1 MSSQS
6 QARDAKVYVNGSLVG
21 THADPEQLATQVRQ
35 ARRRGDIGRTVNV
48 SVKDTTNEV
57 IINADAG
64 RARRPLIIV
73 EDGEPLIT
81 ESEVESLTDG
91 DTEFEELVERGYIE
105 FIDAE
110 EEEDILVGV
119 DEEDLTEDHT
129 HLEIDPQLIFGIGAG
144 MIPYP
149 EHNAS
154 PRITMG
160 AGMIKQSLGLPSA
173 NYRIRPDTRQH
184 LLHYPQLSMVKTQ
197 TTEQIGYDDRPAAQN
212 FVVAVMSYEGF
223 NIEDALVLNEG
234 SVDRALARSHF
245 FRTYEG
251 EERRYPGGQEDHF
264 EIPDDDVRGAHGEEA
279 YTHLDED
286 GLVNPETKVGESA
299 VLLGKTSPPRFLEEP
314 DDMGGLSPQ
323 KRRETSVTMR
333 SGESG
338 IVDTVTLMQGEDGSK
353 LSKVSVRDQRVPELG
368 DKFASRHGQKGVV
381 GHIAPQED
389 MPFTEEGVVPDLIVN
404 PHALPSRMTVGHVL
418 EMLGGKV
425 GSLEGRRVD
434 GTAFTGEEEEELRD
448 SLEEH
453 GFDSSGK
460 EIMHSG
466 VTGEKIDAEIFV
478 GTIFYQKLYH
488 MVSNKI
494 HARSRGPVQVLTR
507 QPTEG
512 RAREGGLRVGEMERD
527 VLIGHGAAM
536 ALKERLLDESDREF
550 IYVCGECGMSAVE
563 NVEQRRVYCPNCG
576 EETDIHEIEMSYAFK
591 LLLDEMKAL
600 GIAPR
605 LELLDAV

>member
-1 MSSQS
+1 MSSQT
-6 QARDAKVYVNGSLVG
+6 RDAKVFVNGSLVG
-21 THADPEQLATQVRQ
+21 THDQPEQLAHQVRE
-35 ARRRGDIGRTVNV
+35 ARRRGDVGETVNV
-48 SVKDTTNEV
+48 SVKGETNEV

-64 RARRPLIIV
+64 RARRPLIVV

-81 ESEVESLTDG
+81 EEEVESLTNG
-91 DTEFEELVERGYIE
+91 DTEFGDLVERGYIE

-119 DEEDLTEDHT
+119 DEDDLTEDHT

-173 NYRIRPDTRQH
+173 NYRVRPDTRQH

-251 EERRYPGGQEDHF
+251 EERRYPGGQEDRF
-264 EIPDDDVRGAHGEEA
+264 EIPDDDVRGARGEEA

-286 GLVNPETKVGESA
+286 GLVNPETQVDESA

-314 DDMGGLSPQ
+314 SDMGGLSPQ
-323 KRRETSVTMR
+323 RRRETSVTMR

-338 IVDTVTLMQGEDGSK
+338 VVDTVTLMQGEDGSK
-353 LSKVSVRDQRVPELG
+353 LSKVSVRDERIPELG

-389 MPFTEEGVVPDLIVN
+389 MPFTEEGVVPDLIIN

-434 GTAFTGEEEEELRD
+434 GTAFTGEDEDELRGA
-448 SLEEH
+448 LEDH

-460 EIMHSG
+460 EIMYSG

-550 IYVCGECGMSAVE
+550 IPVCGNCGMAAVE
-563 NVEQRRVYCPNCG
+563 NVEQRRVHCPNCG

-605 LELLDAV
+605 LELMDAV

>member
-1 MSSQS
+1 MSSQRES
-6 QARDAKVYVNGSLVG
+6 KVYVNGSLIG
-21 THADPEQLATQVRQ
+21 THPQPHELANNVRE
-35 ARRRGDIGRTVNV
+35 ARRRGEVSEMVNV
-48 SVKDTTNEV
+48 SVKEGTNEV

-64 RARRPLIIV
+64 RARRPLFVV
-73 EDGEPLIT
+73 ENGKPLV
-81 ESEVESLTDG
+81 SD
-91 DTEFEELVERGYIE
+91 EELEAVEAGDLTFDDLVDRGYVE
-105 FIDAE
+105 YIDAE
-110 EEEDILVGV
+110 EEEDILVAV
-119 DEEDLTEDHT
+119 ESDEVTTDHT
-129 HLEIDPQLIFGIGAG
+129 HLEVDPQLIFGIGAG

-160 AGMIKQSLGLPSA
+160 SGMIKQSLGLPSA

-184 LLHYPQLSMVKTQ
+184 LLHYPQLSLVKTQ

-223 NIEDALVLNEG
+223 NIEDALVLNGG

-251 EERRYPGGQEDHF
+251 EERRYPGGQEDRF
-264 EIPDDDVRGAHGEEA
+264 EMPDEDVRGARGEDA

-286 GLVNPETKVGESA
+286 GLVNPETRVGEND

-338 IVDTVTLMQGEDGSK
+338 VVDTVTLMEGEDGSK
-353 LSKVSVRDQRVPELG
+353 LSKVSVRDERIPELG

-389 MPFTEEGVVPDLIVN
+389 MPFTQDGVVPDLIVN
-404 PHALPSRMTVGHVL
+404 PHALPSRMTVGHIL
-418 EMLGGKV
+418 EMLGGKA

-434 GTAFTGEEEEELRD
+434 GTAFTGEDEDELRGALVD
-448 SLEEH
+448 N
-453 GFDSSGK
+453 GFKSNGK
-460 EIMHSG
+460 EVMYSG
-466 VTGEKIDAEIFV
+466 VTGEKIEAEIFV
-478 GTIFYQKLYH
+478 GVIFYQKLYH

-550 IYVCGECGMSAVE
+550 IHVCGNCGMTAVE
-563 NVEQRRVYCPNCG
+563 NVEQRRVYCPNCE
-576 EETDIHEIEMSYAFK
+576 EETDVHEVEMSYAFK

-605 LELLDAV
+605 IELSDAV

>member
-1 MSSQS
+1 MA
-6 QARDAKVYVNGSLVG
+6 QAEREAKVYVNGSLVG
-21 THADPEQLATQVRQ
+21 THENPDELAEQIRE
-35 ARRRGDIGRTVNV
+35 ARRRGDVSEMVNV
-48 SVKDTTNEV
+48 SVKDRTREV
-57 IINADAG
+57 IVNADAG
-64 RARRPLIIV
+64 RARRPLIVV
-73 EDGEPLIT
+73 ENGEPLLGD
-81 ESEVESLTDG
+81 EEVEALERG
-91 DTEFEELVERGYIE
+91 DVEFEDLVERGYVE

-110 EEEDILVGV
+110 EEEDILVAV
-119 DEEDLTEDHT
+119 DEADVTEDHT
-129 HLEIDPQLIFGIGAG
+129 HLEIDPQLVFGIGAG

-160 AGMIKQSLGLPSA
+160 AGMMKQSLGLPSA

-184 LLHYPQLSMVKTQ
+184 LLHYPQLAMVKTQ
-197 TTEQIGYDDRPAAQN
+197 TSDQISFDKRPAAQN

-223 NIEDALVLNEG
+223 NIEDALVMNQG
-234 SVDRALARSHF
+234 SVDRALTRSHF

-251 EERRYPGGQEDHF
+251 EERRYPGGQEDRF
-264 EIPDDDVRGAHGEEA
+264 EIPEQDVRGARGEDA

-286 GLVNPETKVGESA
+286 GLVNPETKVDESS

-338 IVDTVTLMQGEDGSK
+338 VVDTVTLMEGEDGSK
-353 LSKVSVRDQRVPELG
+353 LSKVKVRDQRVPELG

-381 GHIAPQED
+381 GHLAPQED
-389 MPFTEEGVVPDLIVN
+389 MPFTEEGVVPDLVMN

-425 GSLEGRRVD
+425 GSLRGSRVD
-434 GTAFTGEEEEELRD
+434 GTPFQGEDEEELRD
-448 SLEEH
+448 QLEEY
-453 GFDSSGK
+453 GFESSGK
-460 EIMHSG
+460 EVMYSG

-478 GTIFYQKLYH
+478 GTIFYHKLYH
-488 MVSNKI
+488 MVSNKL

-527 VLIGHGAAM
+527 TIIGHGASM
-536 ALKERLLDESDREF
+536 VLNERLLESSDAET
-550 IYVCGECGMSAVE
+550 VHVSAETGLVAVE
-563 NVEQRRVYCPNCG
+563 DREQRRVYDPVTG
-576 EETDIHEIEMSYAFK
+576 DEDDIHELEVSYAFK
-591 LLLDEMKAL
+591 LLLDEMIAL
-600 GIAPR
+600 GIRPK
-605 LELLDAV
+605 LELEDAI

>member
-1 MSSQS
+1 MA

-21 THADPEQLATQVRQ
+21 THPDPEQLADQVRE
-35 ARRRGDIGRTVNV
+35 ARRRGEVSEMVNV
-48 SVKDTTNEV
+48 SVKDRTQEV
-57 IINADAG
+57 VINADSG
-64 RARRPLIIV
+64 RARRPLLVV
-73 EDGEPLIT
+73 EEGEPLIT
-81 ESEVESLTDG
+81 DEAIEALENG
-91 DTEFEELVERGYIE
+91 EIEFETLVEHGYIE

-110 EEEDILVGV
+110 EEEDIYVAV
-119 DEEDLTEDHT
+119 DREEVTEDHT
-129 HLEIDPQLIFGIGAG
+129 HLEIDPSLIFGIGAG

-160 AGMIKQSLGLPSA
+160 SGMMKQSLGLPSA

-184 LLHYPQLSMVKTQ
+184 LLHYPQLSMVTTQ
-197 TTEQIGYDDRPAAQN
+197 TTEQIGFDERPAAQN

-223 NIEDALVLNEG
+223 NIEDALVMNGG

-251 EERRYPGGQEDHF
+251 EERRYPGGQEDRF
-264 EIPDDDVRGAHGEEA
+264 EIPGEDVRGARGEEA

-286 GLVNPETKVGESA
+286 GLVNPETDVDESS

-338 IVDTVTLMQGEDGSK
+338 IVDTVTLMEGEDGSK
-353 LSKVSVRDQRVPELG
+353 LSKVKVRDERIPELG
-368 DKFASRHGQKGVV
+368 DKFASRHGQKGVI

-389 MPFTEEGVVPDLIVN
+389 MPFTQEGVVPDLVLN

-434 GTAFTGEEEEELRD
+434 GMPFSGEDEEELRD
-448 SLEEH
+448 SLEER
-453 GFDSSGK
+453 GFKSSGK
-460 EIMHSG
+460 EVMYSG
-466 VTGEKIDAEIFV
+466 VSGEKIEAEIFV
-478 GTIFYQKLYH
+478 GTIFYHKLYH
-488 MVSNKI
+488 MVSNKL

-527 VLIGHGAAM
+527 TVIGHGAAM
-536 ALKERLLDESDREF
+536 VLKERLLDSSDREY
-550 IYVCGECGMSAVE
+550 IDVCGNCGMTAVE
-563 NVEQRRVYCPNCG
+563 NVQQNRVYCPNCG
-576 EETDIHEIEMSYAFK
+576 EETDIHEIEMSYAFN
-591 LLLDEMKAL
+591 LLHDEMKAL

-605 LELLDAV
+605 LELSEAV

>member
-1 MSSQS
+1 M
-6 QARDAKVYVNGSLVG
+6 YVNGSLVG
-21 THADPEQLATQVRQ
+21 THPDPEELADQIRES
-35 ARRRGDIGRTVNV
+35 RRVGEISDMVNV
-48 SVKDTTNEV
+48 SVKERTREV
-57 IINADAG
+57 IVNADAG
-64 RARRPLIIV
+64 RARRPLLVV
-73 EDGEPLIT
+73 ENGEPRIT
-81 ESEVESLTDG
+81 SAEIEAVRNG
-91 DTEFEELVERGYIE
+91 DMEFEELVEQGYIE

-110 EEEDILVGV
+110 EEEDIYVAV
-119 DEEDLTEDHT
+119 DEDDLEDDHT

-160 AGMIKQSLGLPSA
+160 AGMVKQSLGLPSA

-197 TTEQIGYDDRPAAQN
+197 TTEQIGFDDRPAAQN

-223 NIEDALVLNEG
+223 NIEDALVMNKA
-234 SVDRALARSHF
+234 SVERALARSHF

-251 EERRYPGGQEDHF
+251 EERRYPGGQEDRF
-264 EIPDDDVRGAHGEEA
+264 EIPSQDVRGARGEEA

-286 GLVNPETKVGESA
+286 GLVNPETTVDENS

-338 IVDTVTLMQGEDGSK
+338 VVDTVTLMEGEDGSK
-353 LSKVSVRDQRVPELG
+353 LSKVSVRDERVPELG
-368 DKFASRHGQKGVV
+368 DKFASRHGQKGVI
-381 GHIAPQED
+381 GHLAPQED
-389 MPFTEEGVVPDLIVN
+389 MPFTEEGVVPDLVLN
-404 PHALPSRMTVGHVL
+404 PHALPSRMTVGHIL
-418 EMLGGKV
+418 EMIGGKL
-425 GSLEGRRVD
+425 GAMEGRRVD
-434 GTAFTGEEEEELRD
+434 GTPFLGEDEDELRKG
-448 SLEEH
+448 LEDN
-453 GFDSSGK
+453 GFDSAGK
-460 EIMHSG
+460 ETMYSG
-466 VTGEKIDAEIFV
+466 VSGEKIEAEIFV
-478 GTIFYQKLYH
+478 GVIFYQKLYH
-488 MVSNKI
+488 MVSNKL

-512 RAREGGLRVGEMERD
+512 RAREGGLRIGEMERD
-527 VLIGHGAAM
+527 VFIGHGAAM
-536 ALKERLLDESDREF
+536 TLKERLLDESDREE
-550 IYVCGECGMSAVE
+550 IHVCGNCGMAAVE
-563 NVEQRRVYCPNCG
+563 NVEQRRVYCPNCE
-576 EETDIHEIEMSYAFK
+576 EETDIHRIEMSYAFK

-605 LELLDAV
+605 LELEDAV

>member
-1 MSSQS
+1 MA
-6 QARDAKVYVNGSLVG
+6 QAQREAKVYVNGSLIG
-21 THADPEQLATQVRQ
+21 THPDPEQLAEQIRE
-35 ARRRGDIGRTVNV
+35 ARRRGDVSEMVNV
-48 SVKDTTNEV
+48 SVKERTQEV
-57 IINADAG
+57 IVNADAG
-64 RARRPLIIV
+64 RARRPLIVV
-73 EDGEPLIT
+73 EDGEPLLGDDEI
-81 ESEVESLTDG
+81 EAVESGAVD
-91 DTEFEELVERGYIE
+91 FEDLVDRGYVE

-110 EEEDILVGV
+110 EEEYIYVAV
-119 DEEDLTEDHT
+119 DEEEVGEDHT

-160 AGMIKQSLGLPSA
+160 AGMMKQSLGLPAA

-197 TTEQIGYDDRPAAQN
+197 TTEQIGFDERPAAQN

-223 NIEDALVLNEG
+223 NIEDALVMNQG
-234 SVDRALARSHF
+234 SVDRAMARSHF

-251 EERRYPGGQEDHF
+251 EERRYPGGQEDRF
-264 EIPDDDVRGAHGEEA
+264 EIPSQDVRGARGEDA

-286 GLVNPETKVGESA
+286 GLVNPETRVDENS

-338 IVDTVTLMQGEDGSK
+338 VVDTVTLMEGEDGSK
-353 LSKVSVRDQRVPELG
+353 LAKVSVRDQRVPELG

-381 GHIAPQED
+381 GHLAPQED
-389 MPFTEEGVVPDLIVN
+389 MPFTEEGVVPDLVLN

-434 GTAFTGEEEEELRD
+434 GTAFQGEDEEELRGA
-448 SLEEH
+448 LEDH
-453 GFDSSGK
+453 GFKSSGK
-460 EIMHSG
+460 EVMYSG

-478 GTIFYQKLYH
+478 GTIFYHKLYH
-488 MVSNKI
+488 MVSNKL

-512 RAREGGLRVGEMERD
+512 RAREGGLRLGEMERD
-527 VLIGHGAAM
+527 TVIGHGAAM
-536 ALKERLLDESDREF
+536 VLQERLLDSSDKETV
-550 IYVCGECGMSAVE
+550 YVSADTGMVAVE
-563 NVEQRRVYCPNCG
+563 DRGQRRIYDPVTG
-576 EETDIHEIEMSYAFK
+576 DEDDIHEIEISYAFK
-591 LLLDEMKAL
+591 LLLDEMIAL
-600 GIAPR
+600 GIRPR
-605 LELLDAV
+605 LDLEDAV

>member
-1 MSSQS
+1 MAQT
-6 QARDAKVYVNGSLVG
+6 QRETKVYVNGSLVG
-21 THADPEQLATQVRQ
+21 THPDPEQLADQIRE
-35 ARRRGDIGRTVNV
+35 ARRRGDVSDMVNV
-48 SVKDTTNEV
+48 SVKPRTREV
-57 IINADAG
+57 IINADSG
-64 RARRPLIIV
+64 RARRPLIVV
-73 EDGEPLIT
+73 ENGEPVLDDDHVEAVT
-81 ESEVESLTDG
+81 EG
-91 DTEFEELVERGYIE
+91 DLEFEDLVDRGFVE

-110 EEEDILVGV
+110 EEEDILVAV
-119 DEEDLTEDHT
+119 DEDDITNKTT
-129 HLEIDPQLIFGIGAG
+129 HLEVDPQLIFGIGAG

-160 AGMIKQSLGLPSA
+160 AGMMKQSLGMPAA

-197 TTEQIGYDDRPAAQN
+197 TTEQIGYDKRPAAQN

-223 NIEDALVLNEG
+223 NIEDALVMNGG
-234 SVDRALARSHF
+234 SVNRGLARSHF

-251 EERRYPGGQEDHF
+251 EERRYPGGQEDRF
-264 EIPDDDVRGAHGEEA
+264 EIPSQDVRGARGEDA

-286 GLVNPETKVGESA
+286 GLVNPETKVDENS

-338 IVDTVTLMQGEDGSK
+338 IVDTVTLMEGEDGSK
-353 LSKVSVRDQRVPELG
+353 LSKVKVRDQRVPEMG

-389 MPFTEEGVVPDLIVN
+389 MPFTQEGVVPDLILN
-404 PHALPSRMTVGHVL
+404 PHALPSRMTVGHIL
-418 EMLGGKV
+418 EMIGGKV

-434 GTAFTGEEEEELRD
+434 GTAFQGEDEDDLRG
-448 SLEEH
+448 SLPEH
-453 GFDSSGK
+453 GFKSSGK
-460 EIMHSG
+460 EIMYSG
-466 VTGEKIDAEIFV
+466 ITGEKIEAEIFV
-478 GTIFYQKLYH
+478 GTILYHKLYH
-488 MVSNKI
+488 MVSNKL

-512 RAREGGLRVGEMERD
+512 RAREGGLRVGEMERE

-536 ALKERLLDESDREF
+536 ALKERLLDSSDAEKVY
-550 IYVCGECGMSAVE
+550 ISEDTGLVAVE
-563 NVEQRRVYCPNCG
+563 DVEQRRVYDPVTGDEDN
-576 EETDIHEIEMSYAFK
+576 IHELEVSYAFK
-591 LLLDEMKAL
+591 LLLDEMIAL
-600 GIAPR
+600 GIRPR
-605 LELLDAV
+605 LDLEDAV

>member
-1 MSSQS
+1 MA
-6 QARDAKVYVNGSLVG
+6 QAREAKVYVNGSLVG
-21 THADPEQLATQVRQ
+21 THPDPEQLAEQIRE
-35 ARRRGDIGRTVNV
+35 ARRRGDVSDMVNV
-48 SVKDTTNEV
+48 SVRGRTQEV

-64 RARRPLIIV
+64 RARRPLIVVENGEPLLGDEEIEAV
-73 EDGEPLIT
+73 EDGDL
-81 ESEVESLTDG
+81 
-91 DTEFEELVERGYIE
+91 EFEDLVDRGYVE

-110 EEEDILVGV
+110 EEEDILIAV
-119 DEEDLTEDHT
+119 DEDDITEKHT
-129 HLEIDPQLIFGIGAG
+129 HLEIDPSLIFGIGAG

-160 AGMIKQSLGLPSA
+160 AGMMKQSLGLPSA

-197 TTEQIGYDDRPAAQN
+197 TTEQINYDDRPAAQN
-212 FVVAVMSYEGF
+212 FTVAVMSYEGF
-223 NIEDALVLNEG
+223 NIEDALVMNQG
-234 SVDRALARSHF
+234 SVDRALMRSHF

-264 EIPDDDVRGAHGEEA
+264 EIPSQDVRGARGEDA
-279 YTHLDED
+279 YTHLDDD
-286 GLVNPETKVGESA
+286 GLVNPETVVDENS

-333 SGESG
+333 SGEDG
-338 IVDTVTLMQGEDGSK
+338 VVDTVTLMEGEDGSK
-353 LSKVSVRDQRVPELG
+353 LSKVKVRDERIPELG

-381 GHIAPQED
+381 GHLAPQED
-389 MPFTEEGVVPDLIVN
+389 MPFTEEGLVPDLVLN

-425 GSLEGRRVD
+425 GALEGRRVD
-434 GTAFTGEEEEELRD
+434 GTPFQGEDEEELRGA
-448 SLEEH
+448 LEDH
-453 GFDSSGK
+453 GFKSSGK
-460 EIMHSG
+460 EVMYSG

-478 GTIFYQKLYH
+478 GTIFYHKLYH
-488 MVSNKI
+488 MVSNKL

-527 VLIGHGAAM
+527 TIIGHGAAM
-536 ALKERLLDESDREF
+536 VLNERLLDSSDKETV
-550 IYVCGECGMSAVE
+550 YVSADTGMIAVQDR
-563 NVEQRRVYCPNCG
+563 EQRRVYDPATGSEDN
-576 EETDIHEIEMSYAFK
+576 IHELEISYAFK
-591 LLLDEMKAL
+591 LLLDELMAL
-600 GIAPR
+600 GIRPT
-605 LELLDAV
+605 LELEDAV

>member
-1 MSSQS
+1 MSKG
-6 QARDAKVYVNGSLVG
+6 RDAKVYVNGSLIG
-21 THADPEQLATQVRQ
+21 THAEPHKLADDIRE
-35 ARRRGDIGRTVNV
+35 ARRRGEIDEMVNV
-48 SVKDTTNEV
+48 SVRDRTDEV
-57 IINADAG
+57 IVNADAG
-64 RARRPLIIV
+64 RARRPLLVV
-73 EDGEPLIT
+73 EGGEPLLSD
-81 ESEVESLTDG
+81 EELEAVRDG
-91 DTEFEELVERGYIE
+91 DLAFEDLVDRGYVE

-110 EEEDILVGV
+110 EEEDILVAV
-119 DEEDLTEDHT
+119 DEEDLTDDHT
-129 HLEIDPQLIFGIGAG
+129 HLEVDPQLMFGIGAG

-160 AGMIKQSLGLPSA
+160 SGMIKQSLGLPAA

-184 LLHYPQLSMVKTQ
+184 LLHYPQLSIVKTQ

-223 NIEDALVLNEG
+223 NIEDALVMNKA
-234 SVDRALARSHF
+234 SVERALARSHF

-251 EERRYPGGQEDHF
+251 EERRYPGGQEDRF
-264 EIPDDDVRGAHGEEA
+264 EIPDDDVRGARGEEA

-286 GLVNPETKVGESA
+286 GLVNPETTVGEND

-338 IVDTVTLMQGEDGSK
+338 VVDTVTLMEGEDGSK
-353 LSKVSVRDQRVPELG
+353 LSKVKVRDERVPELG

-381 GHIAPQED
+381 GHLAPQED
-389 MPFTEEGVVPDLIVN
+389 MPFTGDGVVPDLVLN
-404 PHALPSRMTVGHVL
+404 PHALPSRMTVGHIL

-425 GSLEGRRVD
+425 GALEGRRVD
-434 GTAFTGEEEEELRD
+434 GTPFQGESEDELREALVD
-448 SLEEH
+448 R
-453 GFDSSGK
+453 GFQSNGK
-460 EIMHSG
+460 EVMYSG
-466 VTGEKIDAEIFV
+466 VTGEKIEAEIFV
-478 GTIFYQKLYH
+478 GVIFYQKLYH
-488 MVSNKI
+488 MVSNKL

-512 RAREGGLRVGEMERD
+512 RAREGGLRIGEMERD
-527 VLIGHGAAM
+527 VFIGHGAAM
-536 ALKERLLDESDREF
+536 TLKERLLDESDREW
-550 IYVCGECGMSAVE
+550 IHVCGQCGMSAVE
-563 NVEQRRVYCPNCG
+563 NVEQRRVYCPNCD
-576 EETDIHEIEMSYAFK
+576 EETDVHEVEMSYAFK

-605 LELLDAV
+605 IRLEDAV

>member
-1 MSSQS
+1 M
-6 QARDAKVYVNGSLVG
+6 
-21 THADPEQLATQVRQ
+21 
-35 ARRRGDIGRTVNV
+35 VNV
-48 SVKDTTNEV
+48 SVKDRTNEV
-57 IINADAG
+57 IVNADAG
-64 RARRPLIIV
+64 RARRPLLVV
-73 EDGEPLIT
+73 EEGEPLVSD
-81 ESEVESLTDG
+81 EEVEAVKDG
-91 DTEFEELVERGYIE
+91 DLQFEDLVDRGYVE

-110 EEEDILVGV
+110 EEEDIYVAV
-119 DEEDLTEDHT
+119 DTEDLDEQHT

-160 AGMIKQSLGLPSA
+160 SGMIKQSLGLPSA

-184 LLHYPQLSMVKTQ
+184 LLHYPQLSLVKTQ
-197 TTEQIGYDDRPAAQN
+197 TTEQIGYDERPAAQN

-223 NIEDALVLNEG
+223 NIEDALVLNGG

-251 EERRYPGGQEDHF
+251 EERRYPGGQEDRF
-264 EIPDDDVRGAHGEEA
+264 EIPDDEVRGARGEDA

-286 GLVNPETKVGESA
+286 GLVNPETRVGEND

-338 IVDTVTLMQGEDGSK
+338 LVDTVTLMEGEDGSK
-353 LSKVSVRDQRVPELG
+353 LSKVSVRDERIPEMG

-389 MPFTEEGVVPDLIVN
+389 MPFTQGGVVPDLILN

-434 GTAFTGEEEEELRD
+434 GTAFTGEDEHELREA
-448 SLEEH
+448 LVER

-460 EIMHSG
+460 EVMYSG
-466 VTGEKIDAEIFV
+466 VTGEKIEAEIFV

-527 VLIGHGAAM
+527 VLIGHGAAL
-536 ALKERLLDESDREF
+536 ALKERLLDESDREE
-550 IYVCGECGMSAVE
+550 IHVCAQCGMSAVE

-576 EETDIHEIEMSYAFK
+576 EETDVHEVEMSYAFK

-605 LELLDAV
+605 IELADAV

>member
-1 MSSQS
+1 MSSQ
-6 QARDAKVYVNGSLVG
+6 QREAKVYVNGSLVG
-21 THADPEQLATQVRQ
+21 TVDDPHELAENIRE
-35 ARRRGDIGRTVNV
+35 ARRRGDVSDMVNV
-48 SVKDTTNEV
+48 SVKDRTREV
-57 IINADAG
+57 IVNADAG
-64 RARRPLIIV
+64 RARRPLIVV
-73 EDGEPLIT
+73 EDGEPR
-81 ESEVESLTDG
+81 LTD
-91 DTEFEELVERGYIE
+91 DHIEAVSEDDLEFEDLVENGYVE

-110 EEEDILVGV
+110 EEEDIFVAV
-119 DEEDLTEDHT
+119 DEDDVTEDHT

-160 AGMIKQSLGLPSA
+160 SGMIKQSLGLPSA

-212 FVVAVMSYEGF
+212 FIVAVMSYEGF
-223 NIEDALVLNEG
+223 NIEDALVLNAG

-251 EERRYPGGQEDHF
+251 EERRYPGGQEDRF
-264 EIPDDDVRGAHGEEA
+264 EIPSQDVRGARGEDA
-279 YTHLDED
+279 YTHLDDD
-286 GLVNPETKVGESA
+286 GLVNPETKVGEND

-314 DDMGGLSPQ
+314 DEMGGLSPQ

-338 IVDTVTLMQGEDGSK
+338 VVDTVTLMEGEDGSK
-353 LSKVSVRDQRVPELG
+353 LSKVSVRDERIPELG

-381 GHIAPQED
+381 GHLAPQED
-389 MPFTEEGVVPDLIVN
+389 MPFTEQGVVPDLILN

-425 GSLEGRRVD
+425 GALEGRRVD
-434 GTAFTGEEEEELRD
+434 GTAFTGEDEEELRE
-448 SLEEH
+448 SLRDH
-453 GFDSSGK
+453 GFKDSGK
-460 EIMHSG
+460 EVMYSG
-466 VTGEKIDAEIFV
+466 VTGEKVEAEIFV
-478 GTIFYQKLYH
+478 GCIFYQKLYH
-488 MVSNKI
+488 MVSNKL

-550 IYVCGECGMSAVE
+550 IHVCAQCGMSAVE
-563 NVEQRRVYCPNCG
+563 NVDQNRVYCPNCG

-605 LELLDAV
+605 LELEDAV

>member
-1 MSSQS
+1 M
-6 QARDAKVYVNGSLVG
+6 ATAEREAKVYVNGSLVG
-21 THADPEQLATQVRQ
+21 THPDPEELAEQIRE
-35 ARRRGDIGRTVNV
+35 ARRRGDVSEMVNV
-48 SVKDTTNEV
+48 SVKERTREV
-57 IINADAG
+57 IVNADAG
-64 RARRPLIIV
+64 RARRPLIVV
-73 EDGEPLIT
+73 ENGEPL
-81 ESEVESLTDG
+81 LG
-91 DTEFEELVERGYIE
+91 DEEIEAVDRGDVEFEDLVERGYVE

-110 EEEDILVGV
+110 EEEDIYVAV
-119 DEEDLTEDHT
+119 DEEDVTDDHT
-129 HLEIDPQLIFGIGAG
+129 HLEIDPQLVFGIGAG

-160 AGMIKQSLGLPSA
+160 AGMMKQSLGLPSA

-184 LLHYPQLSMVKTQ
+184 LMHYPQLAMVKTQ
-197 TTEQIGYDDRPAAQN
+197 TTEQINFDERPAAQN

-223 NIEDALVLNEG
+223 NIEDALVMNQG

-251 EERRYPGGQEDHF
+251 EERRYPGGQEDRF
-264 EIPDDDVRGAHGEEA
+264 EIPSQDVRGARGEDA
-279 YTHLDED
+279 YTPLDED
-286 GLVNPETKVGESA
+286 GLVNPETVVDESS

-338 IVDTVTLMQGEDGSK
+338 VVDTVTLMEGEDGSK
-353 LSKVSVRDQRVPELG
+353 LSKVKVRDQRVPELG

-381 GHIAPQED
+381 GHLAPQED
-389 MPFTEEGVVPDLIVN
+389 MPFTEEGVVPDLVLN

-425 GSLEGRRVD
+425 GSLRGTRVD
-434 GTAFTGEEEEELRD
+434 GTPFQGEDEEELRD
-448 SLEEH
+448 GLVEH
-453 GFDSSGK
+453 GFKSSGK
-460 EIMHSG
+460 EVMYSG

-478 GTIFYQKLYH
+478 GTIFYHKLYH
-488 MVSNKI
+488 MVSNKL

-527 VLIGHGAAM
+527 TIIGHGASM
-536 ALKERLLDESDREF
+536 VLNERLLQASDAETV
-550 IYVCGECGMSAVE
+550 YVSAETGLVAVE
-563 NVEQRRVYCPNCG
+563 DREQRRVYDPVTG
-576 EETDIHEIEMSYAFK
+576 DEDDIHELEVSYAFK
-591 LLLDEMKAL
+591 LLLDEMIAL
-600 GIAPR
+600 GIRPR
-605 LELLDAV
+605 LELEDAI

>member
-1 MSSQS
+1 MA
-6 QARDAKVYVNGSLVG
+6 QAQREAKVYVNGSLIG
-21 THADPEQLATQVRQ
+21 THPDPEQLAEQIRE
-35 ARRRGDIGRTVNV
+35 ARRRGDVSEMVNV
-48 SVKDTTNEV
+48 SVKDRTREV
-57 IINADAG
+57 IVNADAG
-64 RARRPLIIV
+64 RARRPLIVV
-73 EDGEPLIT
+73 EDGEPLLGD
-81 ESEVESLTDG
+81 SEIEAVESGAVD
-91 DTEFEELVERGYIE
+91 FEDLVERGYVE

-110 EEEDILVGV
+110 EEEDIYVAV
-119 DEEDLTEDHT
+119 DEAEVNEDHT

-160 AGMIKQSLGLPSA
+160 AGMMKQSLGLPAA

-197 TTEQIGYDDRPAAQN
+197 TTEQIGFDERPAAQN

-223 NIEDALVLNEG
+223 NIEDALVMNQG
-234 SVDRALARSHF
+234 SVDRAMARSHF

-251 EERRYPGGQEDHF
+251 EERRYPGGQEDRF
-264 EIPDDDVRGAHGEEA
+264 EIPSQDVRGARGEDA

-286 GLVNPETKVGESA
+286 GLVNPETRVDENS

-338 IVDTVTLMQGEDGSK
+338 VVDTVTLMEGEDGSK
-353 LSKVSVRDQRVPELG
+353 LAKVSVRDQRVPELG

-381 GHIAPQED
+381 GHLAPQED
-389 MPFTEEGVVPDLIVN
+389 MPFTEEGVVPDLVLN

-434 GTAFTGEEEEELRD
+434 GTAFQGEDEEELRGA
-448 SLEEH
+448 LEDR
-453 GFDSSGK
+453 GFKSSGK
-460 EIMHSG
+460 EVMYSG

-478 GTIFYQKLYH
+478 GTIFYHKLYH
-488 MVSNKI
+488 MVSNKL

-512 RAREGGLRVGEMERD
+512 RAREGGLRLGEMERD
-527 VLIGHGAAM
+527 TVIGHGAAM
-536 ALKERLLDESDREF
+536 VLQERLLDSSDKETV
-550 IYVCGECGMSAVE
+550 YVSADTGMVAVE
-563 NVEQRRVYCPNCG
+563 DRGQRRIYDPVTG
-576 EETDIHEIEMSYAFK
+576 DEDDIHEIEISYAFK
-591 LLLDEMKAL
+591 LLLDEMIAL
-600 GIAPR
+600 GIRPR
-605 LELLDAV
+605 LDLEDAV

>member
-1 MSSQS
+1 MA

-21 THADPEQLATQVRQ
+21 THPDPEQLADRIRE
-35 ARRRGDIGRTVNV
+35 ARRRGDVSDMVNV
-48 SVKDTTNEV
+48 SVKQRTGEV
-57 IINADAG
+57 IVNADGG
-64 RARRPLIIV
+64 RARRPLIVV
-73 EDGEPLIT
+73 EDGDPLVGPEEIAAI
-81 ESEVESLTDG
+81 EAG
-91 DTEFEELVERGYIE
+91 DMQFEELVDRGYVE

-119 DEEDLTEDHT
+119 DEDELTENHT

-160 AGMIKQSLGLPSA
+160 AGMMKQSLGLPAA

-197 TTEQIGYDDRPAAQN
+197 TTEQIGFDQRPAAQN

-223 NIEDALVLNEG
+223 NIEDALVMNKG
-234 SVDRALARSHF
+234 SVERAMARSHF

-251 EERRYPGGQEDHF
+251 EERRYPGGQEDRF
-264 EIPDDDVRGAHGEEA
+264 EIPSQDVRGARGEDA

-286 GLVNPETKVGESA
+286 GLVNPETRVDENS

-333 SGESG
+333 SGEDG
-338 IVDTVTLMQGEDGSK
+338 VVDTVTLMEGEDGSK
-353 LSKVSVRDQRVPELG
+353 LSKVSVRDERIPELG

-381 GHIAPQED
+381 GHLAPQED
-389 MPFTEEGVVPDLIVN
+389 MPFTEQGVVPDLILN

-434 GTAFTGEEEEELRD
+434 GTPFQGENEEELRGA
-448 SLEEH
+448 LEDH
-453 GFDSSGK
+453 GFQSSGK
-460 EIMHSG
+460 ETMYSG
-466 VTGEKIDAEIFV
+466 ITGEKVEADIFV
-478 GTIFYQKLYH
+478 GTIFYHKLYH
-488 MVSNKI
+488 MVSNKL

-512 RAREGGLRVGEMERD
+512 RAREGGLRVGEMERE
-527 VLIGHGAAM
+527 VLIGHGAAL
-536 ALKERLLDESDREF
+536 ALKERLLDSSDKETV
-550 IYVCGECGMSAVE
+550 YVSAETGFVAVE
-563 NVEQRRVYCPNCG
+563 DVEQRRVYDPTTG
-576 EETDIHEIEMSYAFK
+576 DEDDIHELEVSYAFK
-591 LLLDEMKAL
+591 LLLDEMIAL
-600 GIAPR
+600 GIRPR
-605 LELLDAV
+605 IDLEDAV

>member
-1 MSSQS
+1 MSSQ
-6 QARDAKVYVNGSLVG
+6 QREAKVYVNGSLVG
-21 THADPEQLATQVRQ
+21 THPDPHELAEQIRES
-35 ARRRGDIGRTVNV
+35 RRIGDVSDMVNV
-48 SVKDTTNEV
+48 SVRDRTREV

-64 RARRPLIIV
+64 RARRPLLVV
-73 EDGEPLIT
+73 ENGEPRIT
-81 ESEVESLTDG
+81 DEEIQALKDG
-91 DTEFEELVERGYIE
+91 DLEFEDLVEHGYIE

-110 EEEDILVGV
+110 EEEDIYVAV
-119 DEEDLTEDHT
+119 DEDDLNDDHT

-160 AGMIKQSLGLPSA
+160 AGMVKQSLGLPSA

-197 TTEQIGYDDRPAAQN
+197 TTEQIGFDDRPAAQN

-223 NIEDALVLNEG
+223 NIEDALVMNKA
-234 SVDRALARSHF
+234 SVERALARSHF

-251 EERRYPGGQEDHF
+251 EERRYPGGQEDRF
-264 EIPDDDVRGAHGEEA
+264 EIPSQDVRGARGEEA
-279 YTHLDED
+279 YNHLDED
-286 GLVNPETKVGESA
+286 GLVNPETRVDENS

-338 IVDTVTLMQGEDGSK
+338 VVDTVTLMEGEDGSK
-353 LSKVSVRDQRVPELG
+353 LSKVSVRDERIPELG

-381 GHIAPQED
+381 GHLAPQED
-389 MPFTEEGVVPDLIVN
+389 MPFTEEGVVPDLVLN
-404 PHALPSRMTVGHVL
+404 PHALPSRMTVGHIL
-418 EMLGGKV
+418 EMIGGKL
-425 GSLEGRRVD
+425 GAMEGRRVD
-434 GTAFTGEEEEELRD
+434 GTPFLGEDEDELRD
-448 SLEEH
+448 GLEDN
-453 GFDSSGK
+453 GFNSAGK
-460 EIMHSG
+460 ETMYSG
-466 VTGEKIDAEIFV
+466 VTGEKIEAEIFV
-478 GTIFYQKLYH
+478 GIIFYQKLYH
-488 MVSNKI
+488 MVSNKL

-512 RAREGGLRVGEMERD
+512 RAREGGLRIGEMERD
-527 VLIGHGAAM
+527 VFIGHGAAM
-536 ALKERLLDESDREF
+536 TLKERLLDESDREY
-550 IYVCGECGMSAVE
+550 INICAQCGMSAVE
-563 NVEQRRVYCPNCG
+563 NVEQRRVYCPNCD

-605 LELLDAV
+605 LELEDAV

>member
-1 MSSQS
+1 MSQG
-6 QARDAKVYVNGSLVG
+6 REAKVYVNGSLVG
-21 THADPEQLATQVRQ
+21 THPDPNRLASDIRQ
-35 ARRRGDIGRTVNV
+35 ARRRGDVSQMVNV
-48 SVKDTTNEV
+48 SVRERTGEV
-57 IINADAG
+57 IVNADAG
-64 RARRPLIIV
+64 RARRPLIVV
-73 EDGEPLIT
+73 EDGEPRIGDEDIEAL
-81 ESEVESLTDG
+81 EAGQLDFEDFVETG
-91 DTEFEELVERGYIE
+91 AIE

-110 EEEDILVGV
+110 EEEDIYVAV
-119 DEEDLTEDHT
+119 DEEEVSEDHT

-160 AGMIKQSLGLPSA
+160 SGMVKQSLGLPSA

-212 FVVAVMSYEGF
+212 FTVAVMSYEGF
-223 NIEDALVLNEG
+223 NIEDALVMNKA
-234 SVDRALARSHF
+234 SVERALARSHF

-251 EERRYPGGQEDHF
+251 EERRYPGGQEDRF
-264 EIPDDDVRGAHGEEA
+264 EIPSDEVRGARGEEA
-279 YTHLDED
+279 YTHLDDD
-286 GLVNPETKVGESA
+286 GLVNPETTVDEND

-333 SGESG
+333 SGEDG
-338 IVDTVTLMQGEDGSK
+338 VVDTVTLMEGEDGSK
-353 LSKVSVRDQRVPELG
+353 LSKVSVRDQRIPELG

-381 GHIAPQED
+381 GHLAPQED
-389 MPFTEEGVVPDLIVN
+389 MPFTQEGVVPDLIVN

-425 GSLEGRRVD
+425 GALEGRRVD
-434 GTAFTGEEEEELRD
+434 GTAFQGEDEEELRAA
-448 SLEEH
+448 LEEK
-453 GFDSSGK
+453 GYNSAGK
-460 EIMHSG
+460 ETMYSG
-466 VTGEKIDAEIFV
+466 VTGEKIEAEIFV
-478 GTIFYQKLYH
+478 GVIFYQKLYH

-536 ALKERLLDESDREF
+536 ALKERLLDESDREY
-550 IYVCGECGMSAVE
+550 IDICGNCGMTAVE
-563 NVEQRRVYCPNCG
+563 NVEQRRIYCPNCE
-576 EETDIHEIEMSYAFK
+576 EETDIHRVEMSYAFK

-605 LELLDAV
+605 IELEDAV

>member
-1 MSSQS
+1 MSSQ
-6 QARDAKVYVNGSLVG
+6 QRDAKVYVNGSLVG
-21 THADPEQLATQVRQ
+21 THPNPHELAAQIRE
-35 ARRRGDIGRTVNV
+35 ARRIGDVSEMVNV
-48 SVKDTTNEV
+48 SVKERTREV
-57 IINADAG
+57 IVNADAG
-64 RARRPLIIV
+64 RARRPLLVV
-73 EDGEPLIT
+73 EDGEPRISDQEIQALQND
-81 ESEVESLTDG
+81 EL
-91 DTEFEELVERGYIE
+91 EFEDLVDHGYIE

-110 EEEDILVGV
+110 EEEDIYVAV
-119 DEEDLTEDHT
+119 DEDDLNEEHT

-160 AGMIKQSLGLPSA
+160 AGMVKQSLGLPSA

-197 TTEQIGYDDRPAAQN
+197 TTEQIGFDDRPAAQN

-223 NIEDALVLNEG
+223 NIEDALVMNKA
-234 SVDRALARSHF
+234 SVERALARSHF

-251 EERRYPGGQEDHF
+251 EERRYPGGQEDRF
-264 EIPDDDVRGAHGEEA
+264 EVPSQDVRGARGEDA
-279 YTHLDED
+279 YAHLDED
-286 GLVNPETKVGESA
+286 GLVNPETDVDENS

-338 IVDTVTLMQGEDGSK
+338 VVDTVTLMEGEDGSK
-353 LSKVSVRDQRVPELG
+353 LSKVSVRDERIPELG

-381 GHIAPQED
+381 GHLAPQED
-389 MPFTEEGVVPDLIVN
+389 MPFTENGVVPDLIVN
-404 PHALPSRMTVGHVL
+404 PHALPSRMTVGHIL
-418 EMLGGKV
+418 EMIGGKL
-425 GSLEGRRVD
+425 GAMEGRRVD
-434 GTAFTGEEEEELRD
+434 GTPFLGEDESELRD
-448 SLEEH
+448 GLEDA
-453 GFDSSGK
+453 GFNSAGK
-460 EIMHSG
+460 ETMYSG
-466 VTGEKIDAEIFV
+466 VTGEKIEAEIFV
-478 GTIFYQKLYH
+478 GIIFYQKLYH
-488 MVSNKI
+488 MVSNKL

-512 RAREGGLRVGEMERD
+512 RAREGGLRIGEMERD
-527 VLIGHGAAM
+527 VFIGHGAAM
-536 ALKERLLDESDREF
+536 TLKERLLDESDREF
-550 IYVCGECGMSAVE
+550 INICGQCGMSAVE

-605 LELLDAV
+605 LELADAV

>member
-1 MSSQS
+1 MA
-6 QARDAKVYVNGSLVG
+6 QAEREAKVYVNGSLVG
-21 THADPEQLATQVRQ
+21 THENPDELAEQIRE
-35 ARRRGDIGRTVNV
+35 ARRRGDVSEMVNV
-48 SVKDTTNEV
+48 SVKDRTREV
-57 IINADAG
+57 IVNADAG
-64 RARRPLIIV
+64 RARRPLIVV
-73 EDGEPLIT
+73 ENGEPL
-81 ESEVESLTDG
+81 LG
-91 DTEFEELVERGYIE
+91 DEEIEALERGDVEFEDLVERGYVE

-110 EEEDILVGV
+110 EEEDILVAV
-119 DEEDLTEDHT
+119 DEEDVTEDHT
-129 HLEIDPQLIFGIGAG
+129 HLEIDPQLVFGIGAG

-160 AGMIKQSLGLPSA
+160 AGMMKQSLGLPSA

-184 LLHYPQLSMVKTQ
+184 LLHYPQLAMVKTQ
-197 TTEQIGYDDRPAAQN
+197 TSDQISFDERPAAQN

-223 NIEDALVLNEG
+223 NIEDALVMNQG
-234 SVDRALARSHF
+234 SVDRALTRSHF

-251 EERRYPGGQEDHF
+251 EERRYPGGQEDRF
-264 EIPDDDVRGAHGEEA
+264 EIPEQDVRGARGEDA

-286 GLVNPETKVGESA
+286 GLVNPETKVDESS

-338 IVDTVTLMQGEDGSK
+338 VVDTVTLMEGEDGSK
-353 LSKVSVRDQRVPELG
+353 LSKVKVRDQRVPELG

-381 GHIAPQED
+381 GHLAPQED
-389 MPFTEEGVVPDLIVN
+389 MPFTEEGVVPDLVMN

-425 GSLEGRRVD
+425 GSLRGSRVD
-434 GTAFTGEEEEELRD
+434 GTPFQGEDEEELRGG
-448 SLEEH
+448 LEDH
-453 GFDSSGK
+453 GFKSSGK
-460 EIMHSG
+460 EVMYSG

-478 GTIFYQKLYH
+478 GTIFYHKLYH
-488 MVSNKI
+488 MVSNKL

-527 VLIGHGAAM
+527 TIIGHGASM
-536 ALKERLLDESDREF
+536 VLNERLLESSDAET
-550 IYVCGECGMSAVE
+550 VHVSAETGLVAVE
-563 NVEQRRVYCPNCG
+563 DREQRRVYDPVTG
-576 EETDIHEIEMSYAFK
+576 DEDDIHELEVSYAFK
-591 LLLDEMKAL
+591 LLLDEMIAL
-600 GIAPR
+600 GIRPK
-605 LELLDAV
+605 LELEDAI

>member
-1 MSSQS
+1 MA
-6 QARDAKVYVNGSLVG
+6 QAQREAKVYVNGSLIG
-21 THADPEQLATQVRQ
+21 THPDPEQLADQIRK
-35 ARRRGDIGRTVNV
+35 ARRRGDVSEMVNV
-48 SVKDTTNEV
+48 SVKERTQEV
-57 IINADAG
+57 IVNADAG
-64 RARRPLIIV
+64 RARRPLIVV
-73 EDGEPLIT
+73 ENGEPLLGDD
-81 ESEVESLTDG
+81 EVEAVEEGAID
-91 DTEFEELVERGYIE
+91 FEDLVDRGYVE

-110 EEEDILVGV
+110 EEEDIYVAV
-119 DEEDLTEDHT
+119 DETEVGEDHT

-160 AGMIKQSLGLPSA
+160 AGMMKQSLGLPAA

-197 TTEQIGYDDRPAAQN
+197 TTEQIGFDDRPAAQN

-223 NIEDALVLNEG
+223 NIEDALVMNQG
-234 SVDRALARSHF
+234 SVDRAMARSHF

-251 EERRYPGGQEDHF
+251 EERRYPGGQEDRF
-264 EIPDDDVRGAHGEEA
+264 EIPSQDVRGARGEDA

-286 GLVNPETKVGESA
+286 GLVNPETRVDENS

-323 KRRETSVTMR
+323 RRRETSVTMR

-338 IVDTVTLMQGEDGSK
+338 VVDTVTLMEGEDGSK
-353 LSKVSVRDQRVPELG
+353 LAKVSVRDQRVPELG

-381 GHIAPQED
+381 GHLAPQED
-389 MPFTEEGVVPDLIVN
+389 MPFTEEGVVPDLVLN

-434 GTAFTGEEEEELRD
+434 GTAFQGEDEEELRGA
-448 SLEEH
+448 LEDR
-453 GFDSSGK
+453 GFKSSGK
-460 EIMHSG
+460 EVMYSG

-478 GTIFYQKLYH
+478 GTIFYHKLYH
-488 MVSNKI
+488 MVSNKL

-512 RAREGGLRVGEMERD
+512 RAREGGLRLGEMERD
-527 VLIGHGAAM
+527 TVIGHGAAM
-536 ALKERLLDESDREF
+536 VLQERLLDSSDKETV
-550 IYVCGECGMSAVE
+550 YVSADTGMVAVE
-563 NVEQRRVYCPNCG
+563 DRGQRRIYDPVTG
-576 EETDIHEIEMSYAFK
+576 DEDDIHEIEISYAFK
-591 LLLDEMKAL
+591 LLLDEMIAL
-600 GIAPR
+600 GIRPR
-605 LELLDAV
+605 LDLEDAV

>member
-1 MSSQS
+1 MAGKQ
-6 QARDAKVYVNGSLVG
+6 QRPAKVYVNGSLVG
-21 THADPEQLATQVRQ
+21 THPDPHELAAQIRDS
-35 ARRRGDIGRTVNV
+35 RRDGEVSEMVNV
-48 SVKDTTNEV
+48 AVKDRTREV
-57 IINADAG
+57 IVNADAG
-64 RARRPLIIV
+64 RARRPLIV
-73 EDGEPLIT
+73 VDDGEPR
-81 ESEVESLTDG
+81 LTDEHIEAVE
-91 DTEFEELVERGYIE
+91 DDELEFDELVDRGIIE

-110 EEEDILVGV
+110 EEEDILVAV
-119 DEEDLTEDHT
+119 DEGDLTEDHT
-129 HLEIDPQLIFGIGAG
+129 HLEVDPQLIFGIGAG

-160 AGMIKQSLGLPSA
+160 AGMMKQSLGLPSA

-197 TTEQIGYDDRPAAQN
+197 TTEQIGFDERPAAQN
-212 FVVAVMSYEGF
+212 FTIAVMSYEGF
-223 NIEDALVLNEG
+223 NIEDALVMNQG
-234 SVDRALARSHF
+234 SVERGLARSHF

-251 EERRYPGGQEDHF
+251 EERRYPGGQEDRF
-264 EIPDDDVRGAHGEEA
+264 ETPSQDVRGARGEDA

-286 GLVNPETKVGESA
+286 GLVNPETKVDESS
-299 VLLGKTSPPRFLEEP
+299 VLLGKTSPPRFLEEQE
-314 DDMGGLSPQ
+314 DLGGLSPQ

-333 SGESG
+333 SGEDG
-338 IVDTVTLMQGEDGSK
+338 IVDTVTLMEGEDGSK
-353 LSKVSVRDQRVPELG
+353 LSKVSVRDERIPELG

-381 GHIAPQED
+381 GHLAPQED
-389 MPFTEEGVVPDLIVN
+389 MPFTEEGLIPDLVMN

-434 GTAFTGEEEEELRD
+434 GTAFQGEGEDELRG

-453 GFDSSGK
+453 GFKSSGK
-460 EIMHSG
+460 EVMYSG

-478 GTIFYQKLYH
+478 GTIFYHKLYH
-488 MVSNKI
+488 MVSNKL

-512 RAREGGLRVGEMERD
+512 RAREGGLRVGEMERE

-536 ALKERLLDESDREF
+536 ALKERLLDSSDREKVY
-550 IYVCGECGMSAVE
+550 ISEDTGMVAVE
-563 NVEQRRVYCPNCG
+563 DVEQRRVYDPITKDEDN
-576 EETDIHEIEMSYAFK
+576 IHELEVSYAFK

-600 GIAPR
+600 GIRPK
-605 LELLDAV
+605 LELEDAV

>member
-1 MSSQS
+1 MAQS
-6 QARDAKVYVNGSLVG
+6 REAKVYVNGSLVG
-21 THADPEQLATQVRQ
+21 THPNPEQLAEQIRD
-35 ARRRGDIGRTVNV
+35 ARRRGDVSDMVNV
-48 SVKDTTNEV
+48 SVRGRTQEV

-64 RARRPLIIV
+64 RARRPLIVV
-73 EDGEPLIT
+73 EDGEPL
-81 ESEVESLTDG
+81 LG
-91 DTEFEELVERGYIE
+91 DEEIEALKHDDLEFEDLVDRGYIE

-119 DEEDLTEDHT
+119 DEDDLTERHT
-129 HLEIDPQLIFGIGAG
+129 HLEIDPSLIFGIGAG

-160 AGMIKQSLGLPSA
+160 AGMMKQSLGLPSA

-212 FVVAVMSYEGF
+212 LVVAVMSYEGF
-223 NIEDALVLNEG
+223 NIEDALVMNKG
-234 SVDRALARSHF
+234 SVDRALMRSHF

-251 EERRYPGGQEDHF
+251 EERRYPGGQEDRF
-264 EIPDDDVRGAHGEEA
+264 EIPDQDVRGARGEDA

-286 GLVNPETKVGESA
+286 GLVNPETVVDENS

-333 SGESG
+333 SGEDG
-338 IVDTVTLMQGEDGSK
+338 VVDTVTVMENEDGSM
-353 LSKVSVRDQRVPELG
+353 LSKVKVRDERIPELG

-381 GHIAPQED
+381 GHLAPQED
-389 MPFTEEGVVPDLIVN
+389 MPFTEEGLVPDLVLN

-425 GSLEGRRVD
+425 GALEGRRVD
-434 GTAFTGEEEEELRD
+434 GTPFQGEDEDELRGA
-448 SLEEH
+448 LEEH
-453 GFDSSGK
+453 GFKSSGK
-460 EIMHSG
+460 EVMYSG
-466 VTGEKIDAEIFV
+466 VSGEKIDAEIFV
-478 GTIFYQKLYH
+478 GTIFYHKLYH
-488 MVSNKI
+488 MVSNKL

-527 VLIGHGAAM
+527 TIIGHGASM
-536 ALKERLLDESDREF
+536 VLNERLLESSDKETV
-550 IYVCGECGMSAVE
+550 YVSEDTGMVAVE
-563 NVEQRRVYCPNCG
+563 DREQRRVYDPATGSEDN
-576 EETDIHEIEMSYAFK
+576 IHELEVSYAFK
-591 LLLDEMKAL
+591 LLLDEMMAL
-600 GIAPR
+600 GIRPT
-605 LELLDAV
+605 LELEDAV

>member
-1 MSSQS
+1 MSQG
-6 QARDAKVYVNGSLVG
+6 REAKVYVNGSLVG
-21 THADPEQLATQVRQ
+21 THPDPEQLANQVRE
-35 ARRRGDIGRTVNV
+35 ARRRGDVSEMVNV
-48 SVKDTTNEV
+48 SVKGRTREV

-64 RARRPLIIV
+64 RARRPLLIV
-73 EDGEPLIT
+73 ENGELLVSD
-81 ESEVESLTDG
+81 EEVEKVSAGEL
-91 DTEFEELVERGYIE
+91 EFDDLVDRGYVE
-105 FIDAE
+105 YIDAE
-110 EEEDILVGV
+110 EEEDIYVAV
-119 DEEDLTEDHT
+119 DPEEITEDHT

-160 AGMIKQSLGLPSA
+160 SGMVKQSLGMPAA

-197 TTEQIGYDDRPAAQN
+197 TTEQIGFDDRPAAQN

-223 NIEDALVLNEG
+223 NIEDALVMNKN
-234 SVDRALARSHF
+234 SVERALGRSHF

-251 EERRYPGGQEDHF
+251 EERRYPGGQEDRF
-264 EIPDDDVRGAHGEEA
+264 EIPDDEVRGARGEEA

-286 GLVNPETKVGESA
+286 GLVNPETVVSEND

-333 SGESG
+333 SGENG
-338 IVDTVTLMQGEDGSK
+338 VVDTVTLMEGEDGSK
-353 LSKVSVRDQRVPELG
+353 LSKVKVRDERIPELG

-381 GHIAPQED
+381 GHMAPQED
-389 MPFTEEGVVPDLIVN
+389 MPFTAEGVVPDLVLN

-434 GTAFTGEEEEELRD
+434 GTAFTGENEEKIRQALLD
-448 SLEEH
+448 QGYNSA
-453 GFDSSGK
+453 GK
-460 EIMHSG
+460 EVMYSG
-466 VTGEKIDAEIFV
+466 VSGEKIDAEIFV
-478 GTIFYQKLYH
+478 GVIFYQKLYH

-550 IYVCGECGMSAVE
+550 IYVCGHCGMSAVE
-563 NVEQRRVYCPNCG
+563 NVDQHRVYCPNCG
-576 EETDIHEIEMSYAFK
+576 EETDIHKIEMSYAFK

-605 LELLDAV
+605 LELEDAV

>member
-1 MSSQS
+1 MA
-6 QARDAKVYVNGSLVG
+6 QAEREAKVYVNGSLVG
-21 THADPEQLATQVRQ
+21 THENPDELAEQIRE
-35 ARRRGDIGRTVNV
+35 ARRRGDVSEMVNV
-48 SVKDTTNEV
+48 SVKDRTREV
-57 IINADAG
+57 IVNADAG
-64 RARRPLIIV
+64 RARRPLIVV
-73 EDGEPLIT
+73 ENGEPL
-81 ESEVESLTDG
+81 LG
-91 DTEFEELVERGYIE
+91 DEEIEALERGDVEFEDLVERGYVE

-110 EEEDILVGV
+110 EEEDILVAV
-119 DEEDLTEDHT
+119 DEEDVTDDHT

-160 AGMIKQSLGLPSA
+160 AGMMKQSLGLPSA

-184 LLHYPQLSMVKTQ
+184 LLHYPQLAMVKTQ
-197 TTEQIGYDDRPAAQN
+197 TSDQISFDKRPAAQN

-223 NIEDALVLNEG
+223 NIEDALVMNQG
-234 SVDRALARSHF
+234 SVDRALTRSHF

-264 EIPDDDVRGAHGEEA
+264 EIPDQDVRGARGEDA

-286 GLVNPETKVGESA
+286 GLVNPETKVDESS

-338 IVDTVTLMQGEDGSK
+338 VVDTVTLMEGEDGSK
-353 LSKVSVRDQRVPELG
+353 LSKVKVRDQRVPELG

-381 GHIAPQED
+381 GHLAPQED
-389 MPFTEEGVVPDLIVN
+389 MPFTEEGVVPDLVMN

-425 GSLEGRRVD
+425 GSLRGSRVD
-434 GTAFTGEEEEELRD
+434 GTPFQGEDEEELRD
-448 SLEEH
+448 QLEEY
-453 GFDSSGK
+453 GFKSSGK
-460 EIMHSG
+460 EVMYSG

-478 GTIFYQKLYH
+478 GTIFYHKLYH
-488 MVSNKI
+488 MVSNKL

-527 VLIGHGAAM
+527 TIIGHGASM
-536 ALKERLLDESDREF
+536 VLNERLLESSDAET
-550 IYVCGECGMSAVE
+550 VHVSAETGLVAVE
-563 NVEQRRVYCPNCG
+563 DREQRRVYDPVTG
-576 EETDIHEIEMSYAFK
+576 DEDDIHELEVSYAFK
-591 LLLDEMKAL
+591 LLLDEMIAL
-600 GIAPR
+600 GIRPR
-605 LELLDAV
+605 LELEDAI

>member
-1 MSSQS
+1 MSQ
-6 QARDAKVYVNGSLVG
+6 QQQREAKVYVNGSLVG
-21 THADPEQLATQVRQ
+21 THPDPHQLAEQIRE
-35 ARRRGDIGRTVNV
+35 ARRRGDVSEMVNV
-48 SVKDTTNEV
+48 SVKDRTREV
-57 IINADAG
+57 IVNADAG
-64 RARRPLIIV
+64 RARRPLLVV
-73 EDGEPLIT
+73 EDGETLISD
-81 ESEVESLTDG
+81 EEIEAVKEGSLDF
-91 DTEFEELVERGYIE
+91 DDLVEHGYVE

-110 EEEDILVGV
+110 EEEDIYVAV
-119 DEEDLTEDHT
+119 ERDDITEDHT
-129 HLEIDPQLIFGIGAG
+129 HLEIDPQLIFSIGSG

-160 AGMIKQSLGLPSA
+160 AGMIKQSLGLPAA

-197 TTEQIGYDDRPAAQN
+197 TTEQIGYDERPAAQN

-223 NIEDALVLNEG
+223 NIEDALVLNGG

-245 FRTYEG
+245 LRTYEG
-251 EERRYPGGQEDHF
+251 EERRYPGGQEDRF
-264 EIPDDDVRGAHGEEA
+264 EIPSQDVRGARGEDA
-279 YTHLDED
+279 YNHLDED
-286 GLVNPETKVGESA
+286 GLVNPETQVDENS

-338 IVDTVTLMQGEDGSK
+338 VVDTVTLMEGEDGSK
-353 LSKVSVRDQRVPELG
+353 LSKVSVRDERIPELG

-389 MPFTEEGVVPDLIVN
+389 MPFTEEGVVPDLVIN
-404 PHALPSRMTVGHVL
+404 PHALPSRMTVGHIL
-418 EMLGGKV
+418 EMIGGKV
-425 GSLEGRRVD
+425 GALEGRRVD
-434 GTAFTGEEEEELRD
+434 GTAFTGEDEEELRG

-460 EIMHSG
+460 ETMYSG
-466 VTGEKIDAEIFV
+466 VTGEKIEADIFV
-478 GTIFYQKLYH
+478 GDIFYQKLYH
-488 MVSNKI
+488 MVSNKL

-536 ALKERLLDESDREF
+536 ALKERLLDESDHEF
-550 IYVCGECGMSAVE
+550 IHVCGDCGMSAVE
-563 NVEQRRVYCPNCG
+563 NVEQNRVYCPNCG
-576 EETDIHEIEMSYAFK
+576 EETDVHEIEMSYAFK

-605 LELLDAV
+605 LELEDAV

>member
-1 MSSQS
+1 MSQG
-6 QARDAKVYVNGSLVG
+6 REAKVYVNGSLVG
-21 THADPEQLATQVRQ
+21 THPDPEQLAEQVRH
-35 ARRRGDIGRTVNV
+35 ARRRGDVSEMVNV
-48 SVKDTTNEV
+48 SVKERTREV

-64 RARRPLIIV
+64 RARRPLLVI
-73 EDGEPLIT
+73 EEGEPLVT
-81 ESEVESLTDG
+81 EEEIVAVENG
-91 DTEFEELVERGYIE
+91 DLDFDDLVERGKVE

-110 EEEDILVGV
+110 EEEDIYVAV
-119 DEEDLTEDHT
+119 DEDDLNEDHT
-129 HLEIDPQLIFGIGAG
+129 HLEVDPQLIFGIGAG
-144 MIPYP
+144 MVPYP

-160 AGMIKQSLGLPSA
+160 SGMIKQSLGLPAA

-212 FVVAVMSYEGF
+212 FTVAVMSYEGF
-223 NIEDALVLNEG
+223 NIEDALVLNGG

-251 EERRYPGGQEDHF
+251 EERRYPGGQEDRF
-264 EIPDDDVRGAHGEEA
+264 EIPSDDVRGARGEDA
-279 YTHLDED
+279 YTHLDDD
-286 GLVNPETKVGESA
+286 GLVNPETRVDENS

-338 IVDTVTLMQGEDGSK
+338 VVDTVTLMEGEDGSK
-353 LSKVSVRDQRVPELG
+353 LSKVSVRDERIPELG

-389 MPFTEEGVVPDLIVN
+389 MPFTEQGVVPDLIIN

-418 EMLGGKV
+418 EMIGGKV
-425 GSLEGRRVD
+425 GALEGRRVD
-434 GTAFTGEEEEELRD
+434 GTPFTGEDEEELRGG
-448 SLEEH
+448 LEEQ
-453 GFDSSGK
+453 GFKSSGK
-460 EIMHSG
+460 EIMYSG
-466 VTGEKIDAEIFV
+466 ITGEKIEAEIFI

-488 MVSNKI
+488 MVSNKL

-527 VLIGHGAAM
+527 VLIGHGAALT
-536 ALKERLLDESDREF
+536 LKERLLDESDREW
-550 IYVCGECGMSAVE
+550 IYVCANCGMSAVE
-563 NVEQRRVYCPNCG
+563 NVEQNRVYCPNCD

-605 LELLDAV
+605 LELEDAV

>member
-1 MSSQS
+1 MSQG
-6 QARDAKVYVNGSLVG
+6 QRDAKVYVNGSLIG
-21 THADPEQLATQVRQ
+21 THPDPNKLANDIRE
-35 ARRRGDIGRTVNV
+35 ARRRGELDEMVNV
-48 SVKDTTNEV
+48 AVRNRTNEV
-57 IINADAG
+57 IVNADAG
-64 RARRPLIIV
+64 RARRPLIVI
-73 EDGEPLIT
+73 EDGEPL
-81 ESEVESLTDG
+81 VTD
-91 DTEFEELVERGYIE
+91 EELAAIEDGKLSFEDLVDRGYVE

-110 EEEDILVGV
+110 EEEDIFVAV
-119 DEEDLTEDHT
+119 DEDELTPDHT
-129 HLEIDPQLIFGIGAG
+129 HLEVDPQLMFGIGAG

-160 AGMIKQSLGLPSA
+160 SGMIKQSLGLPSA

-184 LLHYPQLSMVKTQ
+184 LLHYPQLSIVKTQ

-223 NIEDALVLNEG
+223 NIEDALVMNKG
-234 SVDRALARSHF
+234 SVERALARSHF

-251 EERRYPGGQEDHF
+251 EERRYPGGQEDRF
-264 EIPDDDVRGAHGEEA
+264 EIPDDEVRGARGEEA

-286 GLVNPETKVGESA
+286 GLVNPETKVGEND

-314 DDMGGLSPQ
+314 DEMGGLSPQ

-338 IVDTVTLMQGEDGSK
+338 VVDTVTLMEGEDGSK
-353 LSKVSVRDQRVPELG
+353 LSKVKVRDERVPELG

-381 GHIAPQED
+381 GHLAPQED
-389 MPFTEEGVVPDLIVN
+389 MPFTGDGVVPDLILN
-404 PHALPSRMTVGHVL
+404 PHALPSRMTVGHIL

-434 GTAFTGEEEEELRD
+434 GTPFQGETEDELRE
-448 SLEEH
+448 SLNER
-453 GFDSSGK
+453 GFESNGK
-460 EIMHSG
+460 EVMYSG
-466 VTGEKIDAEIFV
+466 ITGEKIEAEIFV
-478 GTIFYQKLYH
+478 GVIFYQKLYH
-488 MVSNKI
+488 MVSNKL

-512 RAREGGLRVGEMERD
+512 RAREGGLRIGEMERD
-527 VLIGHGAAM
+527 VFIGHGAAM
-536 ALKERLLDESDREF
+536 TLKERLLDESDREW
-550 IYVCGECGMSAVE
+550 IYVCGQCGMSAVE
-563 NVEQRRVYCPNCG
+563 NVEQRRVYCPNCD
-576 EETDIHEIEMSYAFK
+576 EETDVHQVEMSYAFK

-605 LELLDAV
+605 IELEEAVS

>member
-1 MSSQS
+1 MA
-6 QARDAKVYVNGSLVG
+6 QAQREAKVYVNGSLIG
-21 THADPEQLATQVRQ
+21 THPDPEQLAEQIRE
-35 ARRRGDIGRTVNV
+35 ARRRGDVSEMVNV
-48 SVKDTTNEV
+48 SVKERTREV
-57 IINADAG
+57 IVNADAG
-64 RARRPLIIV
+64 RARRPLIVV
-73 EDGEPLIT
+73 EDGEPL
-81 ESEVESLTDG
+81 LG
-91 DTEFEELVERGYIE
+91 DDEIEAVKSGAVDFEDLVDRGYVE

-110 EEEDILVGV
+110 EEEDVYVAV
-119 DEEDLTEDHT
+119 DEDEVSEDHT

-160 AGMIKQSLGLPSA
+160 AGMMKQSLGLPAA

-197 TTEQIGYDDRPAAQN
+197 TTEQIGFDERPAAQN

-223 NIEDALVLNEG
+223 NIEDALVMNQG
-234 SVDRALARSHF
+234 SVDRAMARSHF

-251 EERRYPGGQEDHF
+251 EERRYPGGQEDRF
-264 EIPDDDVRGAHGEEA
+264 EIPSQDVRGARGEDA

-286 GLVNPETKVGESA
+286 GLVNPETRVDENS

-338 IVDTVTLMQGEDGSK
+338 VVDTVTLMEGEDGSK
-353 LSKVSVRDQRVPELG
+353 LAKVSVRDQRVPELG

-381 GHIAPQED
+381 GHLAPQED
-389 MPFTEEGVVPDLIVN
+389 MPFTEEGVVPDLVLN

-434 GTAFTGEEEEELRD
+434 GTAFQGEDEDELRD
-448 SLEEH
+448 ALEER
-453 GFDSSGK
+453 GFKSSGK
-460 EIMHSG
+460 EVMYSG

-478 GTIFYQKLYH
+478 GTIFYHKLYH
-488 MVSNKI
+488 MVSNKL

-512 RAREGGLRVGEMERD
+512 RAREGGLRLGEMERD
-527 VLIGHGAAM
+527 TVIGHGAAM
-536 ALKERLLDESDREF
+536 VLQERLLDSSDKETV
-550 IYVCGECGMSAVE
+550 YVSADTGMVAVE
-563 NVEQRRVYCPNCG
+563 DRGQRRIYDPVTG
-576 EETDIHEIEMSYAFK
+576 DEDDIHEIEISYAFK
-591 LLLDEMKAL
+591 LLLDEMIAL
-600 GIAPR
+600 GIRPR
-605 LELLDAV
+605 LDLEDAV

>member
-1 MSSQS
+1 MA
-6 QARDAKVYVNGSLVG
+6 QAEREAKVYVNGSLVG
-21 THADPEQLATQVRQ
+21 THPDPHELADQIRE
-35 ARRRGDIGRTVNV
+35 ARRRGDVSEMVNV
-48 SVKDTTNEV
+48 SVKERTREV
-57 IINADAG
+57 IVNADAG
-64 RARRPLIIV
+64 RARRPLIVV
-73 EDGEPLIT
+73 ENGEPL
-81 ESEVESLTDG
+81 LG
-91 DTEFEELVERGYIE
+91 DEEIAALERDDVDFEDLVDRGYIE

-110 EEEDILVGV
+110 EEEDILVAV
-119 DEEDLTEDHT
+119 DEEDVTDKHT
-129 HLEIDPQLIFGIGAG
+129 HLEIDPQLVFGIGAG

-160 AGMIKQSLGLPSA
+160 AGMMKQSLGLPSA

-184 LLHYPQLSMVKTQ
+184 LLHYPQLAMVKTQ
-197 TTEQIGYDDRPAAQN
+197 TSDQISFDERPAAQN

-223 NIEDALVLNEG
+223 NIEDALVMNQG
-234 SVDRALARSHF
+234 SVDRALTRSHF

-251 EERRYPGGQEDHF
+251 EERRYPGGQEDRF
-264 EIPDDDVRGAHGEEA
+264 EIPDQDVRGARGEDA

-286 GLVNPETKVGESA
+286 GLVNPETRVDESS

-338 IVDTVTLMQGEDGSK
+338 VVDTVTLMEGEDGSK
-353 LSKVSVRDQRVPELG
+353 LSKVKVRDQRVPELG

-381 GHIAPQED
+381 GHLAPQED
-389 MPFTEEGVVPDLIVN
+389 MPFTEEGVVPDLVMN

-425 GSLEGRRVD
+425 GSLRGSRVD
-434 GTAFTGEEEEELRD
+434 GTPFQGEDEEELR
-448 SLEEH
+448 SGLEEH
-453 GFDSSGK
+453 GFKSSGK
-460 EIMHSG
+460 EVMYSG

-478 GTIFYQKLYH
+478 GTIFYHKLYH
-488 MVSNKI
+488 MVSNKL

-527 VLIGHGAAM
+527 TIIGHGASM
-536 ALKERLLDESDREF
+536 VLNERLLESSDAEQV
-550 IYVCGECGMSAVE
+550 YVSAETGLVAVE
-563 NVEQRRVYCPNCG
+563 DREQRRVYDPVTG
-576 EETDIHEIEMSYAFK
+576 DEDDIHELEVSYAFK
-591 LLLDEMKAL
+591 LLLDEMIAL
-600 GIAPR
+600 GIRPK
-605 LELLDAV
+605 LELEDAI

>member
-1 MSSQS
+1 MSQG
-6 QARDAKVYVNGSLVG
+6 REAKVYVNGSLVG
-21 THADPEQLATQVRQ
+21 THPDPEQLADQVRE
-35 ARRRGDIGRTVNV
+35 ARRRGDVSEMVNV
-48 SVKDTTNEV
+48 SVKDRTREV

-64 RARRPLIIV
+64 RARRPLLVI
-73 EDGEPLIT
+73 EDGEPLI
-81 ESEVESLTDG
+81 EEEEVEAVKQG
-91 DTEFEELVERGYIE
+91 DLSFEELVERGKIE

-110 EEEDILVGV
+110 EEEDIYVAV
-119 DEEDLTEDHT
+119 DEDDLNEDHT

-160 AGMIKQSLGLPSA
+160 SGMMKQSLGLPAA

-184 LLHYPQLSMVKTQ
+184 LFHYPQLSMVKTQ
-197 TTEQIGYDDRPAAQN
+197 TTEQIGFDDRPAAQN
-212 FVVAVMSYEGF
+212 FTVAVMSYEGF
-223 NIEDALVLNEG
+223 NIEDALVLNSG

-251 EERRYPGGQEDHF
+251 EERRYPGGQEDRF
-264 EIPDDDVRGAHGEEA
+264 EIPSDDVRGARGEDA

-286 GLVNPETKVGESA
+286 GLVNPETRVDENS

-338 IVDTVTLMQGEDGSK
+338 VVDTVTLMEGEDGSK
-353 LSKVSVRDQRVPELG
+353 LSKVSVRDERIPELG

-389 MPFTEEGVVPDLIVN
+389 MPFTQEGVVPDLIVN

-418 EMLGGKV
+418 EMIGGKV
-425 GSLEGRRVD
+425 GALEGRRVD
-434 GTAFTGEEEEELRD
+434 GTAFTGEDKEELRTA
-448 SLEEH
+448 LEER
-453 GFDSSGK
+453 GYKSSGK
-460 EIMHSG
+460 EIMYSG
-466 VTGEKIDAEIFV
+466 ITGEKVEAEIFV
-478 GTIFYQKLYH
+478 GTILYHKLYH
-488 MVSNKI
+488 MVSNKL

-512 RAREGGLRVGEMERD
+512 RAREGGLRVGEMERE
-527 VLIGHGAAM
+527 VLIGHGAAL
-536 ALKERLLDESDREF
+536 ALKERLLDSSDREW
-550 IYVCGECGMSAVE
+550 IYVCGQCGMSAVE
-563 NVEQRRVYCPNCG
+563 NIDQNRVYCPNCE

-605 LELLDAV
+605 LELEDAV